1 MYPYKKF
8 QRSSK
13 KIHVLSTRANRVKTY
28 SIDQWKEKLQN
39 QLEGVKPK
47 ISGLKRGTQVL
58 LLLAT
63 RRSTR
68 WEINCRTRSK
78 KQTDQWRAAPL
89 AQRGLG
95 LQIRASGLRR
105 GSFRQLLFSLRWWRL
120 PALDAA
126 EPTGQWGDGVGGGR
140 TRAGASCGEKGA
152 GWVGL
157 DIYIHLSFFF
167 LSKRLAHLGK
177 N

>member
-58 LLLAT
+58 LLAT

-78 KQTDQWRAAPL
+78 KANRSMKSSTSSTAWSWSSDQCVRAPARL
-89 AQRGLG
+89 LSAAA
-95 LQIRASGLRR
+95 I
-105 GSFRQLLFSLRWWRL
+105 QL
-120 PALDAA
+120 
-126 EPTGQWGDGVGGGR
+126 EVMEI
-140 TRAGASCGEKGA
+140 AGP
-152 GWVGL
+152 
-157 DIYIHLSFFF
+157 
-167 LSKRLAHLGK
+167 
-177 N
+177 